1 MWQRLAIAWACNI
14 AAIFVAAGL
23 LDGIHYGD
31 SWWALVLA
39 ALVFSIVNAFIRPV
53 LLVLSLPLIVLT
65 LGIAWFFVNLFML
78 YLTSWIVS
86 DFTIDGFWSAVGA
99 TIIIWLVNAV
109 LQATLF
115 RRFRDDDRD
124 RSNRT
129 PPSGGYWSQ

>member
-39 ALVFSIVNAFIRPV
+39 ALVFSIVNAFVRPV

-109 LQATLF
+109 LQATLL
-115 RRFRDDDRD
+115 RRFRVDDRD
-124 RSNRT
+124 RSIRT